1 MQKHLVAAAL
11 VVSFTAPALAAE
23 TFYIIFDN
31 TLKGGCTIATAEPT
45 DRIRYKVLG
54 KYNANAEAA
63 KAIASMKE
71 C

>member
-11 VVSFTAPALAAE
+11 VVSFIAPVMAAE

-31 TLKGGCTIATAEPT
+31 TLKGCTIATAEPT
-45 DRIRYKVLG
+45 DKTHYKVLG
-54 KYNANAEAA
+54 TYKSEAEAE